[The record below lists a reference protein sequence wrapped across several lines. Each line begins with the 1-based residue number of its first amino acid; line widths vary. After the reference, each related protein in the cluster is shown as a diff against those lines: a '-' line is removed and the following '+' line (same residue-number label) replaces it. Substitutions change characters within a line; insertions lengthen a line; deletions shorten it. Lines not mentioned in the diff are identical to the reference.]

1 MLVLFLV
8 TKDVLSYLAQDNLIE
23 ELKVKLAQ
31 SDPLLRSGKTAV
43 FELLTREEA
52 NKETE
57 KLQNQLST
65 YREALQDRE
74 KQIKEKDETIATLE
88 QESEWPILLRSS
100 FNQQFL
106 SLPLSSL
113 FRKRYSI

>member
-1 MLVLFLV
+1 MIILFLV

-52 NKETE
+52 NKETAN
-57 KLQNQLST
+57 LQNQLST

-74 KQIKEKDETIATLE
+74 KQIKERDETIATLE
-88 QESEWPILLRSS
+88 QESELSTLIRGS

-106 SLPLSSL
+106 SLPRSFS
-113 FRKRYSI
+113 RKRC